1 MKIEHNSPIH
11 HDNHMHNQD
20 YRSIHFVK
28 SKNSLRIFAYVLIGA
43 SSIPK

>member
-11 HDNHMHNQD
+11 NDNRMHNQD

-28 SKNSLRIFAYVLIGA
+28 SKNSLRIFYYRILFNKI
-43 SSIPK
+43 